1 MRVPYYTVDVFS
13 EERFG
18 GNPLAVLPDATGLTS
33 ALMANIAREF
43 NYAETTFVLPA
54 IEPQHTRRVRIFT
67 PGGEIPFAGHPNLGT
82 AFVLAAR
89 GDIRPVGSSAQVIFE
104 EDAGPVPVTIRFA
117 GQRPHYCELTAPQAF
132 SRGPEYPAETVAAAI
147 GLEAQD
153 IVCRVHAPTVASVG
167 LPFLLVEVRD
177 LQVLGRA
184 CVHHD
189 KFAALEASDAF
200 IGVHL
205 YTRDVGDLDVDVRAR
220 MYAPLIGVP
229 EDPATGSANCAL
241 AGLLAH
247 RSDKVDGT
255 LTWRIAQGI
264 EMGRSSSLQATV
276 RKRRGDVTTVQVGG
290 ACVSVAEGWMQVR

>member
-1 MRVPYYTVDVFS
+1 MRFPYYTVDVFS
-13 EERFG
+13 DERFG

-33 ALMANIAREF
+33 ALMAKIAREF

-54 IEPQHTRRVRIFT
+54 IEPRHTRRVRIFT

-89 GDIRPVGSSAQVIFE
+89 GDIRPEGSMAHVIFE
-104 EDAGPVPVTIRFA
+104 EDAGPVPVTIRYA
-117 GQRPHYCELTAPQAF
+117 EKRPYYCELTAPQPF
-132 SRGPEYPAETVAAAI
+132 SLGQGYPVQAVADAI
-147 GLEAQD
+147 GLEAED
-153 IVCRVHAPTVASVG
+153 IVCRAHAPRIGSVG
-167 LPFLLVEVRD
+167 LPFLLVELRD
-177 LQVLGRA
+177 HQALGRSR
-184 CVHHD
+184 VRHD
-189 KFAALEASDAF
+189 QLAALQASDAF

-205 YTRDVGDLDVDVRAR
+205 YTWDVGDLDADIRAR

-247 RSDKVDGT
+247 LSDTADGT

-264 EMGRSSSLQATV
+264 EMGRSGRLQTTV
-276 RKRRGDVTTVQVGG
+276 RKRRGEVTSVQVGG
-290 ACVSVAEGWMQVR
+290 ACVSVAEGWMQVE

>member
-1 MRVPYYTVDVFS
+1 MRFSYYTVDVFS

-89 GDIRPVGSSAQVIFE
+89 GDIRPEGSSAQVIFE
-104 EDAGPVPVTIRFA
+104 EDAGPVPVSIRFA

-132 SRGPEYPAETVAAAI
+132 SRGQEYPAETVAAAI

-153 IVCRVHAPTVASVG
+153 IMCRVHAPTVGSVG

-177 LQVLGRA
+177 FQVLGRS
-184 CVHHD
+184 CVRHD
-189 KFAALEASDAF
+189 KFAALQASDAF

-247 RSDKVDGT
+247 ASDKVDGT

-264 EMGRSSSLQATV
+264 EMGRSSLLQATV
-276 RKRRGDVTTVQVGG
+276 RKRRNDVTTVQVGG
-290 ACVSVAEGWMQVR
+290 VCVAVAEGWIQVG